1 MVQPETARW
10 LNESR
15 GSFGAAQ
22 SRFNDISSMDVTGA
36 GALFMS
42 AEYAV
47 KAVIVEH
54 YGCLPPSFETHRIV
68 NLSHRI
74 GLWSQFHPTCGRTCR
89 HCAPR
94 PPRPLPGRDRV
105 RDLGPVVIERG
116 VAAAPDDR
124 ATVHPVHR
132 ARRDPEP
139 RRLRQAN
146 LLTSAPLSPHGDE
159 EAILAGRSGC
169 SQSSPVSTARPAAL
183 HLATVECSVPLDSTH
198 RHAPRARHHHRSR
211 PSLASGLGLC
221 GVGGPGPG
229 WRSPRYVGRSP
240 S

>member
-1 MVQPETARW
+1 MQPETARW

-74 GLWSQFHPTCGRTCR
+74 GLWSQFPPDLRAYLADIAPLDPHVRYPGETAYETLVSSSSNAEWQQRLTT
-89 HCAPR
+89 APR
-94 PPRPLPGRDRV
+94 FIQY
-105 RDLGPVVIERG
+105 IERD
-116 VAAAPDDR
+116 VIR
-124 ATVHPVHR
+124 
-132 ARRDPEP
+132 
-139 RRLRQAN
+139 N
-146 LLTSAPLSPHGDE
+146 
-159 EAILAGRSGC
+159 
-169 SQSSPVSTARPAAL
+169 PAAFGKL
-183 HLATVECSVPLDSTH
+183 TF
-198 RHAPRARHHHRSR
+198 
-211 PSLASGLGLC
+211 
-221 GVGGPGPG
+221 
-229 WRSPRYVGRSP
+229 
-240 S
+240 